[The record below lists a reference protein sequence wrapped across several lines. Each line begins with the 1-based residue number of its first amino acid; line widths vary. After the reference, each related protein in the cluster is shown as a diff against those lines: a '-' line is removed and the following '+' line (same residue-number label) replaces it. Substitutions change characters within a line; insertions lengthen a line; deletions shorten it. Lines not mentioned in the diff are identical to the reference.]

1 MSTLPPRQMYLLDMA
16 CAPLARQKGSR
27 GVYLVGTAQEPRGD
41 RAPRDIDV
49 RMILD
54 DIAFDRLEHAIG
66 RNGISFM
73 GIAYGQYLAS
83 ITGLNIDFQV
93 QQMTEANE
101 IHGGKPRNP
110 LGRRGMESF
119 RGDA

>member
-16 CAPLARQKGSR
+16 CAPLARQKGSV
-27 GVYLVGTAQEPRGD
+27 GVYLVGTAQEPHGD

-54 DIAFDRLEHAIG
+54 DTAFDRLEHAIG
-66 RNGISFM
+66 SSGIAFM
-73 GIAYGQYLAS
+73 GLAYGQYLAS

-93 QQMTEANE
+93 QRMTEANE
-101 IHGGKPRNP
+101 IHGGKPRNS
-110 LGRRGMESF
+110 LGGRGMESF